1 MYYYRSLK
9 MAEPVDAIRG
19 FLPDAG
25 GVHQHF
31 FDTAQLSSPEFPH
44 VVKSFIYSSFK

>member
-1 MYYYRSLK
+1 MLS
-9 MAEPVDAIRG
+9 AG
-19 FLPDAG
+19 FFQMPEACI
-25 GVHQHF
+25 QNF